1 MAFIKV
7 KGDTVGKNYFPTQR
21 LLREEDIL
29 LVVSFADVV
38 EIRIKMHEQNKKGT
52 NFFLCEETLE
62 EIQSKLKNKT
72 NFILLNENKKFG
84 GGERYLI
91 NKKYVMAVKERKD
104 VMSVYVKDG
113 FYCKGK
119 IESEILFC
127 EESLDKIL
135 AMLNE

>member
-7 KGDTVGKNYFPTQR
+7 KGDTTGKNYFPTQR
-21 LLREEDIL
+21 LLREEDIIF
-29 LVVSFADVV
+29 VFSTAGGV
-38 EIRIKMHEQNKKGT
+38 EIRVKMYERNKKET

-72 NFILLNENKKFG
+72 NFILLNESKKFG
-84 GGERYLI
+84 VGERYLI
-91 NKKYVMAVKERKD
+91 NKKYVIAVKERTD
-104 VMSVYVKDG
+104 VRSVYVKDG

-135 AMLNE
+135 AMLND